1 MKHILFELEGCPFE
15 TLNNDVLIEGIL
27 ILAASSAKATLL
39 HTHVH
44 KFEPQGVTGFA
55 LLAESHI
62 SIHTWPEDGR
72 AVCDVFTCG
81 DHTEPEK
88 AMALLET
95 SLKSKSAN
103 TTIISRH

>member
-1 MKHILFELEGCPFE
+1 MKHLLFELEGCPFE
-15 TLNNDVLIEGIL
+15 TLNNDTLIEGML
-27 ILAASSAKATLL
+27 ILAASTAKATLL

-81 DHTEPEK
+81 DHTNPER
-88 AMALLET
+88 AMAFMEK
-95 SLKSKSAN
+95 SLKSKSAS
-103 TTIISRH
+103 TTTISRH

>member
-1 MKHILFELEGCPFE
+1 VKHLLFELEGCPFD
-15 TLNNDVLIEGIL
+15 LLDDHVLIEGTL
-27 ILAASSAKATLL
+27 IGASYAAQATLL
-39 HTHVH
+39 HSYVH

-81 DHTEPEK
+81 DHTLPVE
-88 AMALLET
+88 AMTYIEND
-95 SLKSKSAN
+95 LKPKSTK
-103 TTIISRH
+103 TTFMSRH

>member
-1 MKHILFELEGCPFE
+1 MKHILFELEGCPFYL
-15 TLNNDVLIEGIL
+15 LNNDALIEGTL
-27 ILAASSAKATLL
+27 ILAANSAKATLL

-81 DHTEPEK
+81 DHTEPDK
-88 AMALLET
+88 AMAFLET
-95 SLKSKSAN
+95 TLKSKSTN
-103 TTIISRH
+103 STIISRQ

>member
-1 MKHILFELEGCPFE
+1 MKHLLFELEGCPFD
-15 TLNNDVLIEGIL
+15 TLNNDALIEGML
-27 ILAASSAKATLL
+27 ILAANSARATLL

-81 DHTEPEK
+81 DHTKPEK
-88 AMALLET
+88 AMAFLET